1 MEEPI
6 ASLIEIGYSALEISG
21 RFKTMPPPGLVSLS
35 SNDYLGLS
43 RNPLVID
50 ASLRA
55 TRNFGTGATGSRYL
69 SGNHPLNREL
79 SDATSQFKTGGKG
92 AALVF
97 TSGYH
102 ANLATVSL
110 ISELS
115 PLIFSDSENHASLI
129 DGMRNAKGRKVVYPH
144 NESEFIREYL
154 KRNPQQKPVIV
165 TESLFSMRGDLA
177 PLSALFEIVEEYDGM
192 LVIDEAHATGTTGIS
207 GRGALEALGLPYVP
221 ERMILTGT
229 YSKALGSLGGFVI
242 LHEKAA
248 KILESTARTLIY
260 TTALPPGVLAASLE
274 AIHVLAENT
283 EIVRSLQR
291 ESRIWNAY
299 IQDDT
304 ESSSPIIP
312 VIGDAPTLQSI
323 SDNFRTQGYYLP
335 VITYPTVPR
344 GEDLLR
350 LSVNIGWDKNVRKT
364 LETFLPPRKGVQK

>member
-1 MEEPI
+1 MEESI
-6 ASLIEIGYSALEISG
+6 SSLIEKNYAALETSG
-21 RFKTMPPPGLVSLS
+21 RFKKMPPPGLVSLS

-43 RNPLVID
+43 RNPLVIE

-69 SGNHPLNREL
+69 SGNHPLNRDL
-79 SDATSQFKTGGKG
+79 SDSTSQFKTGGKG
-92 AALVF
+92 TALVF
-97 TSGYH
+97 SSGYH
-102 ANLATVSL
+102 ANLATVSM
-110 ISELS
+110 ISEFS
-115 PLIFSDSENHASLI
+115 PLVFSDSENHASLI
-129 DGMRNAKGRKVVYPH
+129 DGMRNLKGRKVVYPH
-144 NESEFIREYL
+144 NNPEFIREYL
-154 KRNPQQKPVIV
+154 KENPQKKPVIV

-177 PLSALFEIVEEYDGM
+177 PLRALFEIAEEYDGI

-221 ERMILTGT
+221 GRMILTGT

-274 AIHVLAENT
+274 AIRVLAETT

-291 ESRIWNAY
+291 ESQIWNAY
-299 IQDDT
+299 LQGDT

-312 VIGDAPTLQSI
+312 VRGDVPTLQSI
-323 SDNFRTQGYYLP
+323 SDSLRTQGYHLP

-344 GEDLLR
+344 GEDMLR

-364 LETFLPPRKGVQK
+364 LETLLPPGKGGQK